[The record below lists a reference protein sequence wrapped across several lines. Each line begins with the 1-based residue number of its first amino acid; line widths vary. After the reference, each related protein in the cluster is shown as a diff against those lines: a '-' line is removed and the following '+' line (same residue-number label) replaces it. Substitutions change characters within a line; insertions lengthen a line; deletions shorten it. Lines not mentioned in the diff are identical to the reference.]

1 MVGFP
6 LYAMIVYSAA
16 EAISPAIARTREF
29 LFKPFRM
36 GRFLKFAL
44 VALLTEGGMA
54 SCNFGS
60 NLPMGKAGEGGGT
73 PGLPHLP
80 PLPHMQ
86 WPALAVVIGVVAA
99 VLLVVIPVMILID
112 YLLIRLRFSFFDCL
126 LFRQDF
132 IGPAWSKY
140 HRQSMRYLGLSVCVS
155 AAFWVVMGAAGYALY
170 THFQPL
176 FEAISSD
183 HPPTFYD
190 FLPMIGTAILVLM
203 ICGLIF
209 VLIQA
214 MLRSFILPRLAL
226 EDAEVWD
233 ALSDMWHDFE
243 AEPWQ
248 YVLFFFL
255 RFLVC
260 LAGSIL
266 GVIALVIPFVVAAA
280 IIAVLALVLK
290 GISAVA
296 ALAVCIP
303 LGAVA
308 LALFF
313 LGWIGLCG
321 MIGTFRRSY
330 ALYFYGGRYDALG
343 DLLQPVPQQVTS
355 GLNVGP
361 AQRW

>member
-1 MVGFP
+1 
-6 LYAMIVYSAA
+6 
-16 EAISPAIARTREF
+16 
-29 LFKPFRM
+29 
-36 GRFLKFAL
+36 
-44 VALLTEGGMA
+44 
-54 SCNFGS
+54 
-60 NLPMGKAGEGGGT
+60 
-73 PGLPHLP
+73 
-80 PLPHMQ
+80 
-86 WPALAVVIGVVAA
+86 
-99 VLLVVIPVMILID
+99 
-112 YLLIRLRFSFFDCL
+112 
-126 LFRQDF
+126 
-132 IGPAWSKY
+132 
-140 HRQSMRYLGLSVCVS
+140 
-155 AAFWVVMGAAGYALY
+155 MGAAGYALY

-190 FLPMIGTAILVLM
+190 FLPIIGTAILVLM

-266 GVIALVIPFVVAAA
+266 GVIALIIPFMVAAA

-290 GISAVA
+290 GISGVA
-296 ALAVCIP
+296 ALAVCVP
-303 LGAVA
+303 LGMVV
-308 LALFF
+308 LVVFF

-321 MIGTFRRSY
+321 TIGTFRRSY

-343 DLLQPVPQQVTS
+343 DLLQPAPRPWVPGGAAPS
-355 GLNVGP
+355 SSAN
-361 AQRW
+361 A

>member
-16 EAISPAIARTREF
+16 EALSPAIARTRQF
-29 LFKPFRM
+29 LFKPFHM

-44 VALLTEGGMA
+44 VALLTEGGLA

-60 NLPMGKAGEGGGT
+60 NLPMGKGGEGGST
-73 PGLPHLP
+73 PHLP
-80 PLPHMQ
+80 SLPPIPHMQ
-86 WPALAVVIGVVAA
+86 WPTMAVVIGVIAA
-99 VLLVVIPVMILID
+99 VALLVIPLMILIN
-112 YLLIRLRFSFFDCL
+112 YLLIRLRFSYFDCL
-126 LFRQDF
+126 LFQQDH
-132 IGPAWSKY
+132 IAPAWSKY
-140 HRQSMRYLGLSVCVS
+140 HRQSMRYLGLSLCIS
-155 AAFWVVMGAAGYALY
+155 AAFWVVMGLAGYALY

-214 MLRSFILPRLAL
+214 MLRSFILPRMAL

-260 LAGSIL
+260 LAASL
-266 GVIALVIPFVVAAA
+266 MGVIALIIPFVVVAA

-290 GISAVA
+290 GISGVA
-296 ALAVCIP
+296 ALAVCVP
-303 LGAVA
+303 LGVA
-308 LALFF
+308 ALGAFF
-313 LGWIGLCG
+313 LGWIGLSG
-321 MIGTFRRSY
+321 TIGTFRRSY

-343 DLLQPVPQQVTS
+343 DLLQPTPQAWP
-355 GLNVGP
+355 GELNPNP
-361 AQRW
+361 AQRH